1 MAKGGIVEMT
11 EQTNKVAG
19 ADYIS
24 LGNAAPECEAA
35 STSDKDIKLSDL
47 KGSWVV
53 LYFYSKAF
61 TSG

>member
-1 MAKGGIVEMT
+1 MT